1 MNKPM
6 RMTRNLRLHVGDTL
20 CDLNNR
26 VLDDVARFERG
37 ESVESHH
44 LSFESWQALFNVL
57 TPKRYALLQHVHKH
71 PEQSIRALAR
81 ALGRDYKRVHED
93 VKALTEAGLLEQDGE
108 GIHVDY
114 AAIELPKTRIA
125 L

>member
-1 MNKPM
+1 MSVRTSTAKLYIG
-6 RMTRNLRLHVGDTL
+6 TTLQEDVG
-20 CDLNNR
+20 
-26 VLDDVARFERG
+26 RFADAWKRAKRG
-37 ESVESHH
+37 AAVHEDIV
-44 LSFESWQALFNVL
+44 SFENWQALFNVL
-57 TPKRYALLQHVHKH
+57 TPKRYELLRHVHRH

-93 VKALTEAGLLEQDGE
+93 VKALSEAGLLEQDGD
-108 GIHVDY
+108 GIRAEY

>member
-6 RMTRNLRLHVGDTL
+6 RIKQNLRLHVGDTL
-20 CDLNNR
+20 RDLNKR
-26 VLDDVARFERG
+26 ILDDVARFERG

-44 LSFESWQALFNVL
+44 LSFENWQALFNVL
-57 TPKRYALLQHVHKH
+57 TPKRYELLRHVHQH

-93 VKALTEAGLLEQDGE
+93 VKALAEAGLLEQDGE
-108 GIHVDY
+108 SIRADY
-114 AAIELPKTRIA
+114 EAIELPKTRIA

>member
-20 CDLNNR
+20 RDLSKR
-26 VLDDVARFERG
+26 VLDDVVRFERG
-37 ESVESHH
+37 DSVEAHH
-44 LSFESWQALFNVL
+44 LSFENWQALFNVL
-57 TPKRYALLQHVHKH
+57 TPKRYALLQHVHVH
-71 PEQSIRALAR
+71 PEQSIR
-81 ALGRDYKRVHED
+81 ALGRDYKRVHDD
-93 VKALTEAGLLEQDGE
+93 VKALAEAGLLEQDDA
-108 GIHVDY
+108 GIHADY